1 MEYNL
6 KIKPKCWIGQYIM
19 WDLGSPIHQSRVH
32 GPSRGTNSKKS
43 LIVYISW
50 LSWCYA
56 YMGHSLW
63 AYYRTIF
70 VCTSSTLLIL
80 EIKSHFSDRPDLV
93 SVDFPVAW
101 SPRFLTSRFSYFFSS
116 DRGAVQ
122 KQVKMSN
129 DVKLPIYIHRH
140 LSAQMTG

>member
-1 MEYNL
+1 MLDRPVLCEIWVCLSINL
-6 KIKPKCWIGQYIM
+6 EFMVRQEE
-19 WDLGSPIHQSRVH
+19 RTV
-32 GPSRGTNSKKS
+32 KKS